1 MIDLGDYHNFYL
13 LTDVLLLADVFDNFR
28 DMCLQYYGLD
38 PADNYN
44 SPGLPWQAAV
54 KMTDVEFDLL
64 TDIEQDLFIEEWIKR
79 GSAMISH
86 WYARANVP
94 GIKKYDSRKRSSYIT
109 LLDANYLYGL
119 VMSQPL
125 PTSNFKCLTDKEM
138 EELDV
143 IMVPDDSWRG
153 YIL

>member
-44 SPGLPWQAAV
+44 SPGFPWQAAV

-64 TDIEQDLFIEEWIKR
+64 TDIEQDLLIEEWIRR

-94 GIKKYDSRKRSSYIT
+94 GIKNKTAGNAAAI
-109 LLDANYLYGL
+109 
-119 VMSQPL
+119 
-125 PTSNFKCLTDKEM
+125 
-138 EELDV
+138 
-143 IMVPDDSWRG
+143 
-153 YIL
+153 

>member
-44 SPGLPWQAAV
+44 SPGLSWQADV
-54 KMTDVEFDLL
+54 KMTDEEFDLL
-64 TDIEQDLFIEEWIKR
+64 TDIEQDLFIEEWIRR

-86 WYARANVP
+86 
-94 GIKKYDSRKRSSYIT
+94 
-109 LLDANYLYGL
+109 
-119 VMSQPL
+119 
-125 PTSNFKCLTDKEM
+125 
-138 EELDV
+138 
-143 IMVPDDSWRG
+143 
-153 YIL
+153 